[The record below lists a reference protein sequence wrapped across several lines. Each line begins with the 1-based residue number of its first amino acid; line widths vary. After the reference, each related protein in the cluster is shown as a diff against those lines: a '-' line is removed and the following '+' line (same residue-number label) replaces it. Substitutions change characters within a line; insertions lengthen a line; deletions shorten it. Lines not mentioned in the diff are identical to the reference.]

1 MNLNV
6 TDQNYHGIVRKLV
19 LDQRK
24 ASKGTNLQ
32 NIPSKGYGD
41 EVRKCF
47 LPPEGYVLVGADLSQ
62 IEPRIQA
69 HIMYDRYGD
78 NSFRQIFIDGVDL
91 YSTMAAKTFN
101 LPMEYCLDKAYDP
114 TGTFQPRKLMK
125 MGVLAVAYRQSVKA
139 FSKNMK
145 VDMETAERFFQGFNE
160 QFPSFETM
168 VVDIIEGMKKT
179 GYVETL
185 YGRKRRWPEYKRMK
199 ALAEKQ
205 EQQLLKLYRERK
217 KLMDEWDRNAK
228 NKARFKKIQQQID
241 ELAGPGSPRA
251 LVAAWE
257 RQSFNAVIQGTGADI
272 LKKIGI
278 EYGRVCR
285 EKGWLLMASIHDEII
300 SALPKKDV
308 TPENIALINRIM
320 TETATLSMPLK
331 SDIVIMDRWMEEQS
345 PEEYFAKTA

>member
-1 MNLNV
+1 MNLNI
-6 TDQNYHGIVRKLV
+6 TDQNFHDIARKLI

-41 EVRKCF
+41 DIRRCF

-101 LPMEYCLDKAYDP
+101 LSMEYCLDKAYDP
-114 TGTFQPRKLMK
+114 TETFQPRKLMK
-125 MGVLAVAYRQSVKA
+125 MGVLAVAYRQSVEA

-168 VVDIIEGMKKT
+168 VVDIIEGMKQT

-185 YGRKRRWPEYKRMK
+185 FGRKRRWPDYKKMK
-199 ALAEKQ
+199 ALADKKQ
-205 EQQLLKLYRERK
+205 QELFRLYRERK
-217 KLMDEWDRNAK
+217 KMSDMDK
-228 NKARFKKIQQQID
+228 NRTRLKQIQKKID
-241 ELAGPGSPRA
+241 ELSEPRR
-251 LVAAWE
+251 LVSAWE

-285 EKGWLLMASIHDEII
+285 EKGWLMMASIHDEII
-300 SALPKKDV
+300 TALPKTDV
-308 TPENIALINRIM
+308 TPDNIALINRIM

-331 SDIVIMDRWMEEQS
+331 TDIVIMDRWMEERT
-345 PEEYFAKTA
+345 PEEYFARV